1 MLLLKKRS
9 RAVNAENLG
18 FDLNAFAEPKSLTD
32 LIALAHEIRAEFA
45 LIRGHMDR
53 ILTHKDELEA
63 A

>member
-1 MLLLKKRS
+1 M
-9 RAVNAENLG
+9 NAENLG

-45 LIRGHMDR
+45 NIRAHMGR
-53 ILTHKDELEA
+53 ILEQKDQLEA